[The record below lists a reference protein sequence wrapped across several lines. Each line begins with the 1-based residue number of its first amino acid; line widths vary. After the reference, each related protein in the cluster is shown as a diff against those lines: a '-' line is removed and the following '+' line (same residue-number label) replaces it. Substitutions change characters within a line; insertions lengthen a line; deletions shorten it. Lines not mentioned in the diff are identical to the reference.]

1 MHLATR
7 HSQALIFRPGADVLA
22 TSLTADGLV
31 LQCPMPWL
39 AGPDAQVLAVGAE
52 PIPTDDGWLLH
63 DGETLAGVLVGKP
76 EASLEVATLR
86 LYQRLL
92 ALTGGLNRYRIWNF
106 VPHINAVAAGEENY
120 VAFNSGRHRAFADH
134 FGGIHRQDVSAASAV
149 GTTSGPPALAFIAGP
164 ATVEHFENPLQTPS
178 ADYPERYGRSAPL
191 FARGSRVRE
200 AGGAT
205 CWHLA
210 GTASIRSS
218 DTVGGDFATQL
229 ETTLENIG
237 RMLEVMAVPAE
248 REAAWK
254 VFLRDRRD
262 LAFCRQRLGQLYPT
276 EADRMMFVEADICRR
291 DLLLEIEGI
300 FHESQPPNPS
310 PSLPDPPPP

>member
-1 MHLATR
+1 M
-7 HSQALIFRPGADVLA
+7 IFRPGAGAFDA
-22 TSLTADGLV
+22 SLTTDGLV

-39 AGPDAQVLAVGAE
+39 AGPDAQVLAVGTA
-52 PIPTDDGWLLH
+52 PSPASGDWLLR
-63 DGETLAGVLVGKP
+63 DGETLAGLLVGGS
-76 EASLEVATLR
+76 EASLETETLR
-86 LYQRLL
+86 LYRRLF
-92 ALTGGLNRYRIWNF
+92 ALTEGLNRYRIWNF
-106 VPHINAVAAGEENY
+106 VPQINAVVAGEENY
-120 VAFNSGRHRAFADH
+120 VAFNSGRHRAFVDH
-134 FGGIHRQDVSAASAV
+134 FGGIHRHDVSAASAV
-149 GTTSGPPALAFIAGP
+149 GTASGPPALAFVAGP

-178 ADYPERYGRSAPL
+178 ADYPERYGRRAPL

-200 AGGAT
+200 AGGGT

-218 DTVGGDFATQL
+218 ETVGGDFAAQL

-248 REAAWK
+248 REAFWK

-262 LAFCRQRLGQLYPT
+262 LASCRQRLGQLYPT
-276 EADRMMFVEADICRR
+276 ELDRMMFVEADICRR

-300 FHESQPPNPS
+300 FHQCRPS
-310 PSLPDPPPP
+310 TPPPP